1 LTITRDG
8 YNIEPRTPRGTGKMT
23 EKTVTIKVA
32 IEQRGATSL
41 KELVRTLKNLRSQV
55 DAAAKAVSE
64 AITVLEVKDRT
75 KLIRKASSKRRQCS

>member
-1 LTITRDG
+1 
-8 YNIEPRTPRGTGKMT
+8 MT